1 MRLTDRALNIS
12 PSPTLAIDAM
22 AKEMKMKGFKVVN
35 FGAGEPDF
43 DTPDEIKNAAI
54 SAIRDGMTKY
64 TAVAGTQ
71 ELRNAIC
78 RKFERDQG
86 VRYQSGQIVVSCGAK
101 HSIYNAV
108 QVLVQAGDEVILPA
122 PYWVSYLEQIKL
134 AGADAKIV
142 ATSEENGFK
151 LTPDQLA
158 AAVTPRTRLLILNSP
173 SNPTG
178 AVYSK
183 QELESLAEVIL
194 KHDGLMVISDEIYE
208 KLIYDGLKHVSI
220 ASLSAEMK
228 QRTVII
234 NGVSKAYAMT
244 GWRIGYAAAAEPVAQ
259 AMAGLQSHS
268 TSNAVSISQEASKAA
283 LNGDLEAAG
292 QMVAEF
298 ARRRDYMLERLQA
311 IPGISCTRPGGAFYL
326 FPNVRAFFGKSYQGK
341 IINQAADLAAV
352 LLADKK
358 VAVVPGIAFGNNN
371 FIRLSYACSME
382 NIKDGL
388 DRITGFL
395 AAVK

>member
-1 MRLTDRALNIS
+1 
-12 PSPTLAIDAM
+12 M

-43 DTPDEIKNAAI
+43 DTPDEIKNEAI
-54 SAIRDGMTKY
+54 SAIRGGMTKY
-64 TAVAGTQ
+64 TAVAGTP
-71 ELRNAIC
+71 ELRKAIC
-78 RKFERDQG
+78 RKFEQDQG
-86 VRYQSGQIVVSCGAK
+86 VRYQPGQIVVSSGAK

-134 AGADAKIV
+134 AGADVRIV
-142 ATSEENGFK
+142 ATSEEKGFK
-151 LTPDQLA
+151 LTPGLLA
-158 AAVTPRTRLLILNSP
+158 AAATPRTRLLILNSP
-173 SNPTG
+173 GNPTG
-178 AVYSK
+178 AVYSR
-183 QELESLAEVIL
+183 QELELLAEVIL

-228 QRTVII
+228 ERTVII

-244 GWRIGYAAAAEPVAQ
+244 GWRIGYAAAAEPVAK
-259 AMAGLQSHS
+259 AMADLQSHS
-268 TSNAVSISQEASKAA
+268 TSNAVSVSQEAARVA
-283 LNGDLEAAG
+283 LSSDLEAVG

-326 FPNVRAFFGKSYQGK
+326 FPNVKSFFGGSYQGK
-341 IINQAADLAAV
+341 KINHATDLAAV

-358 VAVVPGIAFGNNN
+358 VAVVPGIAFGNDDY
-371 FIRLSYACSME
+371 IRLSYACAME
-382 NIKDGL
+382 DIREGM
-388 DRITGFL
+388 DRFTAFL
-395 AAVK
+395 ASVNYNFSNKSRV